1 MPEFFKRGG
10 KRKMRFAQSFRALR
24 IFLVLSF
31 IGILLATSAW
41 GDSARITSAIDAA
54 SASCKV
60 VSQKIHEWKELG
72 QQEFKSSALLMEEL
86 RKLGYK
92 VTGDLKAPEDLVKG
106 GILKTAF
113 KAELQGKGPGPTITI
128 MLEYDALA
136 NGHSCGHNLIA
147 TSGLLA
153 AAGLAKVM
161 ADTPGRVMVIGTPD
175 EERGSRG
182 MGKVAILEGGH
193 FDGTDVALITHGGDR
208 WSLDQRFLANKRTFF
223 GFRGKSAHAAAAP
236 HMGINALRAV
246 ITMMNNIDSLREHL
260 RQDVRIHGIIT
271 KGGAV
276 VNVVPDYAE
285 AEFSVRALDTAT
297 MEDAFK
303 KVVNCAKAAELVSGA
318 KLEFKEPRV
327 FLTAPIDVPPLTA
340 MMRNQ
345 ITTLGVPESEIKD
358 FDSFGSS
365 DLGRVGHAYP
375 TVNLF
380 FKIAPE
386 GTSLHS
392 DAMREAAAAEEG
404 WKATITAGKAVA
416 LTAYDLLTHPE
427 KVKTVQESFK
437 QLKAK
442 EGK

>member
-1 MPEFFKRGG
+1 
-10 KRKMRFAQSFRALR
+10 MRFVKDPRGMRVFGVFFVAAA
-24 IFLVLSF
+24 FLASP
-31 IGILLATSAW
+31 AW
-41 GDSARITSAIDAA
+41 GDSAKITGAIDAA
-54 SASCKV
+54 GASCKV
-60 VSQKIHEWKELG
+60 VSQKIHEWKEQG

-113 KAELQGKGPGPTITI
+113 KAEMQGKGPGPTITI

-161 ADTPGRVMVIGTPD
+161 ADTPGRVVVIGTPD
-175 EERGSRG
+175 EERGARG
-182 MGKVAILEGGH
+182 MGKVGLLEGGH
-193 FDGTDVALITHGGDR
+193 FEGTDVALITHGADR

-223 GFRGKSAHAAAAP
+223 AFHGKSAHAAMAP
-236 HMGINALRAV
+236 HKGVNALRAA
-246 ITMMNNIDSLREHL
+246 ITMINGVDSIREHL

-276 VNVVPDYAE
+276 VNVVPDFAE

-297 MEDAFK
+297 MEDAFRR
-303 KVVNCAKAAELVSGA
+303 VVNCAKGAELISGA

-327 FLTAPIDVPPLTA
+327 YLTSPISVAPLNA
-340 MMRNQ
+340 LLLNQ
-345 ITTLGVPESEIKD
+345 IKALGVPEAEIKN
-358 FDSFGSS
+358 FDEFASS
-365 DLGRVGHAYP
+365 DLGRVAYAYP
-375 TVNLF
+375 TANLW
-380 FKIAPE
+380 FKAAPE
-386 GTSLHS
+386 GVSLHS
-392 DAMREAAAAEEG
+392 DAMREAAASEEA
-404 WKATITAGKAVA
+404 WKATLTAGKALA
-416 LTAYDLLTHPE
+416 LTAYDLLTHPD
-427 KVKTVQESFK
+427 KVKSIQESFK
-437 QLKAK
+437 ALKAK

>member
-1 MPEFFKRGG
+1 
-10 KRKMRFAQSFRALR
+10 MRFVKNPRRMRVFGVFFIAAALAA
-24 IFLVLSF
+24 SP
-31 IGILLATSAW
+31 AW
-41 GDSARITSAIDAA
+41 GDPAKITGAIDAA
-54 SASCKV
+54 GASCKV

-92 VTGDLKAPEDLVKG
+92 VTGDLQAPEDLVKG

-113 KAELQGKGPGPTITI
+113 KAEMQGKGPGPTITI

-153 AAGLAKVM
+153 AAGLAKIM
-161 ADTPGRVMVIGTPD
+161 ADTPGRVVVIGTPD

-182 MGKVAILEGGH
+182 MGKVALLEAGH
-193 FDGTDVALITHGGDR
+193 FEGTDVAMITHAGDR

-223 GFRGKSAHAAAAP
+223 AFRGKSAHAAAAP
-236 HMGINALRAV
+236 HTGVNALRAV
-246 ITMMNNIDSLREHL
+246 ITMINNVDSLREHF

-276 VNVVPDYAE
+276 VNVVPDFAE

-318 KLEFKEPRV
+318 KLEFKDPRV
-327 FLTAPIDVPPLTA
+327 YLTAPIDVPPLTSL
-340 MMRNQ
+340 MKSQ
-345 ITTLGVPESEIKD
+345 ITKLGVQESEIKD
-358 FDSFGSS
+358 FESFGSS
-365 DLGRVGHAYP
+365 DLGRIGHAYP

-380 FKIAPE
+380 FKVAPE

-392 DAMREAAAAEEG
+392 DPMREAAASEEA
-404 WKATITAGKAVA
+404 WKATLTAGKALA
-416 LTAYDLLTHPE
+416 LTAYDLLTHPD
-427 KVKTVQESFK
+427 KVKSIQESFK
-437 QLKAK
+437 TLKAK
-442 EGK
+442 ERK

>member
-1 MPEFFKRGG
+1 
-10 KRKMRFAQSFRALR
+10 MRFANSFRSVR
-24 IFLVLSF
+24 IFWGLFLVGVF
-31 IGILLATSAW
+31 LATSAW
-41 GDSARITSAIDAA
+41 GDSAEITSAIDAA
-54 SASCKV
+54 GASCKV

-72 QQEFKSSALLMEEL
+72 QQELKSSALLMEEL

-113 KAELQGKGPGPTITI
+113 KAELQGKGPSPTITI

-161 ADTPGRVMVIGTPD
+161 ADTPGRVIVMGTPD
-175 EERGSRG
+175 EERGARG
-182 MGKVAILEGGH
+182 MGKVALLEGGH

-208 WSLDQRFLANKRTFF
+208 WSLDQRLLANKRTFF
-223 GFRGKSAHAAAAP
+223 AFKGKSSHAAMAP
-236 HMGINALRAV
+236 EKGINALRAV
-246 ITMMNNIDSLREHL
+246 ITMFNNVDMHREHL

-276 VNVVPDYAE
+276 VNVVPDFAE

-297 MEDAFK
+297 MEDAFR
-303 KVVNCAKAAELVSGA
+303 KVLNCAKAAELATGA

-327 FLTAPIDVPPLTA
+327 FLTAPIEVPPLISLV
-340 MMRNQ
+340 RNQ
-345 ITTLGVPESEIKD
+345 MKVVGIPDSEIKD
-358 FDSFGSS
+358 QPAFGSS
-365 DLGRVGHAYP
+365 DLGRVGHDYP
-375 TVNLF
+375 TVNLY

-386 GTSLHS
+386 GTALHS
-392 DAMREAAAAEEG
+392 DPMREAAASDEA
-404 WKATITAGKAVA
+404 WKATITAGKVIA

>member
-1 MPEFFKRGG
+1 
-10 KRKMRFAQSFRALR
+10 MRFDRSLCVLR
-24 IFLVLSF
+24 IFWVLS
-31 IGILLATSAW
+31 LSAFLPAAQVW
-41 GDSARITSAIDAA
+41 GDSARITSAIDTA

-60 VSQKIHEWKELG
+60 VSEKIHEWKELG

-106 GILKTAF
+106 GVLKTAF

-161 ADTPGRVMVIGTPD
+161 ADTPGRVFVIGTPD
-175 EERGSRG
+175 EERGARG
-182 MGKVAILEGGH
+182 MGKVGILEGGH

-208 WSLDQRFLANKRTFF
+208 WSVDQRFLANKRTFF

-236 HMGINALRAV
+236 HRGVNALRAV
-246 ITMMNNIDSLREHL
+246 ITMMNNVDSLREHL
-260 RQDVRIHGIIT
+260 RQDVRIHGIVT

-285 AEFSVRALDTAT
+285 AEFSVRALETAT
-297 MEDAFK
+297 MEDAFR

-327 FLTAPIDVPPLTA
+327 VLTAPIDVPPLTA
-340 MMRNQ
+340 LMRNQ
-345 ITTLGVPESEIKD
+345 VTALGVPAAEIKD

-365 DLGRVGHAYP
+365 DLGRVGDSYP

-392 DAMREAAAAEEG
+392 DPMREAAASDDA
-404 WKATITAGKAVA
+404 WKATVIAGKALA

-442 EGK
+442 QGK